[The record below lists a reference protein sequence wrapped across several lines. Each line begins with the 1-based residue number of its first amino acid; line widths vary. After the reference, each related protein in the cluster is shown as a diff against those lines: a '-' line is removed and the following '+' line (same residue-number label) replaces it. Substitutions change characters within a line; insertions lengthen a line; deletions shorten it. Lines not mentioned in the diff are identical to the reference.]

1 MLSEQDYSG
10 DRMMGKSDQRGT
22 GKMAIMRHGCAFIL
36 VILAVLAIILP
47 VTAAPAETPMSSS
60 EISIRQTH
68 LGWIALTR
76 EAEMNAA
83 LTYIYPLY
91 ETDTTRLDALVKDF
105 KKQEALI
112 PAVNSR
118 EGFDNITRDMRSITA
133 QFQNESEVQMTR
145 GHGNQRDLSQKIGAA
160 TTNNPYI
167 GEKKAAYWDTRRTR
181 QIADYDTW
189 VLSSQ
194 VSLDLLKKQGFDT
207 AQSQRSLDVIASKR
221 PDLVAALESKDEG
234 RILSFN
240 AVLLPLTQAFGQQVV
255 EAQNQVSDGERTR
268 FFIDQG
274 YRAVSRA
281 DAMNADLTVILL
293 DIGPPEPALK
303 KVKTDLTATS
313 RALNTGNLPL
323 AKTPLTLVKKDLK
336 DLSATY
342 RDIANSQDLPVNLTA
357 SLRSMVIALDST
369 ADQMEVI

>member
-1 MLSEQDYSG
+1 MA
-10 DRMMGKSDQRGT
+10 MMRQEY
-22 GKMAIMRHGCAFIL
+22 AFTL
-36 VILAVLAIILP
+36 VLLAVFVLCLP
-47 VTAAPAETPMSSS
+47 VTAAPADTPMSTS
-60 EISIRQTH
+60 EISIRQAH
-68 LGWIALTR
+68 LGWMALTR

-83 LTYIYPLY
+83 VAYIYPLF
-91 ETDTTRLDALVKDF
+91 ETDTARLDALVKDF

-118 EGFDNITRDMRSITA
+118 AGFANITREMRSLTA
-133 QFQNESEVQMTR
+133 QFRNESEIQMTR
-145 GHGNQRDLSQKIGAA
+145 GHGNQKDLSQKIVAA

-167 GEKKAAYWDTRRTR
+167 LEKKAAYWDTRRTR
-181 QIADYDTW
+181 QLADYDTW

-194 VSLDLLKKQGFDT
+194 GSLDLLKKQGYDT
-207 AQSQRSLDVIASKR
+207 ATSQRSLDVIASKR
-221 PDLVAALESKDEG
+221 PDLVSALESKDED

-240 AVLLPLTQAFGQQVV
+240 GVLRPLTQTFGQQVA
-255 EAQNQVSDGERTR
+255 ETQNQVSEGERTR

-281 DAMNADLTVILL
+281 DAINGDLTVILL

-342 RDIANSQDLPVNLTA
+342 RDIANSQDLPANLTA
-357 SLRSMVIALDST
+357 SLRSMVIALDNT